1 MGGSDPTAELELT
14 RTTITLAPDALL
26 LLLTCCFSRSTLGHL
41 GLGLLGIAVG
51 LDLLLG
57 LLFKVPR
64 SNDRE
69 KTGWGCLPWAPFQ
82 NG

>member
-26 LLLTCCFSRSTLGHL
+26 LRLTCCFSRSTLGHL

-57 LLFKVPR
+57 LLFEVPR
-64 SNDRE
+64 SSDR
-69 KTGWGCLPWAPFQ
+69 KKLGGAVFPWAPFQ